1 MVERLRVFCHVGFF
15 CFWRQETF
23 ITKGKSLWQERFLLA
38 KRQDSNTGSVTMAS
52 TMFADQKTKKM
63 TAVRPTPV
71 WEAGADQVI
80 EAGIRTRTA
89 TRTASITRIETLLD
103 KVDDPVLADLWRQI
117 CPLDV
122 EQLPDRQGIIAD
134 LADFAEVLQ
143 PRLNGMQ
150 APQLC
155 RLIEAYAAKHRRSQ
169 RFVRTLLWDV
179 NAGQS
184 RVVADAQPGVRL
196 EHDIL
201 DVGSVVVGV

>member
-1 MVERLRVFCHVGFF
+1 
-15 CFWRQETF
+15 
-23 ITKGKSLWQERFLLA
+23 
-38 KRQDSNTGSVTMAS
+38 MAS
-52 TMFADQKTKKM
+52 TMFADQETKKM
-63 TAVRPTPV
+63 TAVEPTPV
-71 WEAGADQVI
+71 WEAGADKVI

-89 TRTASITRIETLLD
+89 TWTASITRIERLLD

-122 EQLPDRQGIIAD
+122 EQLPDRQGMIAD

-155 RLIEAYAAKHRRSQ
+155 RLIEAYAAKHHRSQ
-169 RFVRTLLWDV
+169 RFVRALLRGV

-184 RVVADAQPGVRL
+184 RVVASTHHPCQTQHIRKHKAIQTQQGCQ
-196 EHDIL
+196 
-201 DVGSVVVGV
+201 